1 MCRLAE
7 CDPYEHVDGTLSAI
21 SADLNLLASLWKAE
35 RGLWVCVMTY
45 RHKVVRVRQHSSA
58 EAAFDAAWR
67 QHNES

>member
-7 CDPYEHVDGTLSAI
+7 CDPYEHVDGTITAIGPGLSA
-21 SADLNLLASLWKAE
+21 SMEQDA
-35 RGLWVCVMTY
+35 RGLWACTMTY
-45 RHKVVRVRQHSSA
+45 KGEVLITRHHPNA